1 MEHTTSHP
9 DQQQPRTTVPSLL
22 SQDLV
27 SEIANV
33 VSERIRELIQQDRS
47 SEPDPEEFLDK
58 EKAAKVLGL
67 TTSTLSKWIVD
78 SKGPK
83 YCKMGNRVYYKR
95 EWLDD
100 YRDLHTF
107 DPES

>member
-1 MEHTTSHP
+1 MEETASHP
-9 DQQQPRTTVPSLL
+9 DQQQPRTTEPSFL

-27 SEIANV
+27 SEIADMV
-33 VSERIRELIQQDRS
+33 TERIRELIQQDRS
-47 SEPDPEEFLDK
+47 SEPDPEENLDK

-95 EWLDD
+95 EWLDE
-100 YRDLHTF
+100 YRDQHTIN
-107 DPES
+107 PQ